1 MIDHLKAEILAH
13 AKTSPS
19 REICG
24 LVVLKKRKKLY
35 VPCRNISITN
45 SEFEIHPEDY
55 ASAEESGEIIAVVHS
70 HPVTNPNP
78 SQADLVGIEQ
88 TNLPW
93 VIVNPNTEQF
103 TVTEPSGYV
112 QPYVGREFVHG
123 VNDCYSIWRDF
134 YKHELNIE
142 MANYYRQDKWWLKG
156 DDLYT
161 DNYTQAGMVQ
171 IDFKELEYGD
181 ILLMKVAS
189 PVLNHCA
196 VYLGNNII
204 LHHVMG
210 RLSCKDV
217 LGGYWVKIT
226 DKCLRHK
233 SRFKDKQC

>member
-1 MIDHLKAEILAH
+1 MIDNLKPAILAH

-24 LVVLKKRKKLY
+24 LIVLKKRKKSYL
-35 VPCRNISITN
+35 PCRNIAESAN
-45 SEFEIHPEDY
+45 EFEIHPEDL
-55 ASAEESGEIIAVVHS
+55 ANAEDNSEIIAIVHS
-70 HPVTNPNP
+70 HPKTNAHPT
-78 SQADLVGIEQ
+78 QADLVGIEL

-93 VIVNPNTEQF
+93 VIVNPHTEQF

-112 QPYVGREFVHG
+112 QPYIGREFVHG
-123 VNDCYSIWRDF
+123 INDCYSIWMDF
-134 YKHELNIE
+134 YKRELNIE
-142 MANYYRQDKWWLKG
+142 MFNYSRQHNWWLKG

-161 DNYTQAGMVQ
+161 QNYIDAGMVEVSVNDLQ
-171 IDFKELEYGD
+171 YGD

-196 VYLGNNII
+196 VYLGDNII

-217 LGGYWVKIT
+217 FGGYWKKIT
-226 DKCLRHK
+226 EKCLRHK
-233 SRFKDKQC
+233 SRIKGE